1 MAAKGVST
9 INTVLK
15 FGVSSPSKVTPI
27 KSYPDLFGTP
37 DQIEITDLEDEEQ
50 KFVPGVKSA
59 DSFEFT
65 ANYLA
70 ATFKAVKDLEDTDL
84 KFELDF
90 GENGQDGKFTW
101 DGRLAVRITGGD
113 VNAAREMVI
122 TVFPSTD
129 IEDETP
135 TSGETT

>member
-1 MAAKGVST
+1 MAAKGLST

-15 FGVSSPSKVTPI
+15 LGEGTATKLTPI

-50 KFVPGVKSA
+50 KFVPGVKTV

-65 ANYLA
+65 ANFLIDN
-70 ATFKAVKDLEDTDL
+70 FKAIKALEGKDL

-90 GENGQDGKFTW
+90 GEDGKDGVFKW
-101 DGRLAVRITGGD
+101 DGQVAIRVSGGD

-122 TVFPSTD
+122 TSFPSSEIT
-129 IEDETP
+129 EATP
-135 TSGETT
+135 SGQTS

>member
-1 MAAKGVST
+1 MAKGMST

-15 FGVSSPSKVTPI
+15 MGTGTSLDKVTPI

-37 DQIEITDLEDEEQ
+37 DQIEITDLEDEIQ

-65 ANYLA
+65 ANYLLS
-70 ATFKAVKDLEDTDL
+70 TFKAIKLLEGQDLN
-84 KFELDF
+84 FELDF
-90 GENGQDGKFTW
+90 GNNGADGKFTW
-101 DGRLAVRITGGD
+101 SGQVSVTISGGD

-129 IEDETP
+129 IVDATA
-135 TSGETT
+135 